1 MESFLFGFT
10 ARFRSDVCCS
20 RLGRGTEWRGN
31 SRSCAR
37 WQARRQEAFG
47 HIRGGHV
54 SGEGWKLRGERQNPN
69 RESCKINIYVLFCM
83 LLFPSFSPWHAVC
96 LLGFVRVAVGRS
108 TAGSAARSSCL
119 HPEDKAEGS
128 CKTTAEMQGEQARAL
143 LLCLFNLTLS
153 LNIRSFYSLLEGC
166 QAEEV
171 TLRRKE
177 LARTVQIL
185 PIVY

>member
-1 MESFLFGFT
+1 MCVVAGWDGAMNGKGVLTKLFPLAGWAPGGIR
-10 ARFRSDVCCS
+10 AR
-20 RLGRGTEWRGN
+20 
-31 SRSCAR
+31 
-37 WQARRQEAFG
+37 QRRAFVWGGLEA
-47 HIRGGHV
+47 
-54 SGEGWKLRGERQNPN
+54 ERGEAEPKQ
-69 RESCKINIYVLFCM
+69 CKINIYLLFCT

-128 CKTTAEMQGEQARAL
+128 CKTTMGMQGEQARAL